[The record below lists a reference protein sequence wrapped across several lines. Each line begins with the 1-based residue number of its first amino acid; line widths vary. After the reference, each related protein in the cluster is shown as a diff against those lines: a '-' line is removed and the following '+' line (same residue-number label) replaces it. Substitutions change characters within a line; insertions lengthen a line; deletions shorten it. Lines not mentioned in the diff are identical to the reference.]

1 MFLPRYTLLP
11 CVLAR
16 MLLAA
21 TSPPAAAASP
31 GESLYYGIEWRF
43 IYAGNASVTLKR
55 APDHT
60 ETISVHLQAAGLVSR
75 LFTLNDTYYAQLNGD
90 TFCAHTTE
98 LNAIEGRRRNHETA
112 TFEYDRG
119 KVTWNENDMVKN
131 ITRSGETDLPAAC
144 VSDVVGG
151 LYVLRAM
158 QLQPGQSVQIPTSNG
173 HKAANVHIEVQDR
186 EDVTT
191 KLGKFHTIR
200 CEAGIFNG
208 VLYRRNAHMSIWL
221 TDDARHLPV
230 QFRIRMPFVIGTI
243 TLQLEKEEH
252 VD

>member
-1 MFLPRYTLLP
+1 MFLPRCTPLL
-11 CVLAR
+11 CVLASV
-16 MLLAA
+16 L
-21 TSPPAAAASP
+21 PAAPRAASP
-31 GESLYYGIEWRF
+31 GESLYYAVEWRF

-55 APDHT
+55 GPDHA
-60 ETISVHLQAAGLVSR
+60 ESVSVHLESAGLVSR
-75 LFTLNDTYYAQLNGD
+75 LFTLDDNYLAQLTGD
-90 TFCAHTTE
+90 TFCAHNTE
-98 LNAIEGRRRNHETA
+98 LNAIEGHRRDRETA

-119 KVTWNENDMVKN
+119 KVAWNDHDLVKN
-131 ITRSGETDLPAAC
+131 TTKSGEADLPAAC
-144 VSDVVGG
+144 TSDVVGG
-151 LYVLRAM
+151 LYVLRGM

-173 HKAANVHIEVQDR
+173 HKSANVHIEVQDR

-191 KLGKFHTIR
+191 KLGTFHTLR
-200 CEAGIFNG
+200 CEAAIFNG
-208 VLYRRNAHMSIWL
+208 ILYKRNAHMSLWL